1 MGEFYES
8 DWNIMNIKIK
18 NLIDSLKQGN
28 KISLQDFTYILKN
41 YNKEDFDY
49 IKDIAQKLAI
59 EKFGKRIYFR
69 GIIEFSNYCKNDCI
83 YCGIRRSN
91 CNADRYRLTKD
102 EILECCE
109 EGYNFGYRTFV
120 LQSGEDGHFDDDAM
134 VDIVKSIREKY
145 SDCAITLSIGEKS
158 KSSYQK
164 LYDAGANRFLLRHEA
179 ANKELYEKIHPSVQK
194 WGERFRCLKDL
205 KDIGYQVGA
214 GMMVGVPNQTL
225 EHLAEDLI
233 FIQDFRP
240 HMVGIG
246 PFIPHKDTPYKDE
259 KAGSIEVSL
268 LCLSLVRIML
278 PNVLLPSTT
287 ALGTLEGTGRQQGVL
302 HGCNVV
308 MPNLSPMS
316 VRKKYLLYDN
326 KAGVDL
332 DAKTSIETLRKQME
346 DIGYEVIVTR
356 GDFKE

>member
-1 MGEFYES
+1 
-8 DWNIMNIKIK
+8 MNENIK
-18 NLIDSLKQGN
+18 NLIEKLNN
-28 KISLQDFTYILKN
+28 KNKLSIDDYQYILEN
-41 YNKEDFDY
+41 YTKEDFDY
-49 IKDIAQKLAI
+49 IKDIASNKAL
-59 EKFGKRIYFR
+59 ENFDKKIYFR
-69 GIIEFSNYCKNDCI
+69 GIIEFSNICKNDCL

-91 CNADRYRLTKD
+91 DNVDRYRLTLD
-102 EILECCE
+102 QILECCA
-109 EGYNFGYRTFV
+109 EGYEYGYRTFV
-120 LQSGEDGHFDDDAM
+120 LQSGEDGYFNDETM
-134 VDIVKSIREKY
+134 INVVSSIRENYK
-145 SDCAITLSIGEKS
+145 DCAITLSIGERS
-158 KSSYQK
+158 KESYKK
-164 LYDAGANRFLLRHEA
+164 LFDAGANRFLLRHEA

-194 WGERFRCLKDL
+194 WEERFRCLKDL
-205 KDIGYQVGA
+205 RDIGYQVGA

-225 EHLAEDLI
+225 ENLAEDLL

-246 PFIPHKDTPYKDE
+246 PFIPHKDTPYRNE
-259 KAGSIEVSL
+259 KAGSIEISL

-287 ALGTLEGTGRQQGVL
+287 ALGSLDGHGRQQGVL

-346 DIGYEVIVTR
+346 DIGYEVVVTR
-356 GDFKE
+356 GDFKD